1 MECSEWL
8 ERFENNANQP
18 PQILVFVF
26 FGIFVI
32 LADIRGQFGTPSGP
46 LNFYRHFFQNF
57 SIPNFGPKSGR
68 PDSRK
73 LQKHTNRSK
82 KLAKD
87 IQFIIQNIYTMQKT
101 QKQSIND
108 LRSTV
113 YSDFP

>member
-46 LNFYRHFFQNF
+46 LEFFQTFF
-57 SIPNFGPKSGR
+57 STIFNSKFWTKIRSTRLPK
-68 PDSRK
+68 DSK
-73 LQKHTNRSK
+73 THKSVK